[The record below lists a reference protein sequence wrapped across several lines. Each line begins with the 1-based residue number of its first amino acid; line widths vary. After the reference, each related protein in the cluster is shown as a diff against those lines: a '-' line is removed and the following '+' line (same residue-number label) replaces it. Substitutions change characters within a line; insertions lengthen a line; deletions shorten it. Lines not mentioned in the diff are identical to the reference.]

1 MYSIDMQQ
9 AQQTSFEIQET
20 ILEQLK
26 ATKVNGFPFFAYTGI
41 EHFVMAGENELKLDM
56 PKNPNK
62 LSHVWINYNYG
73 TDAYDLTFC
82 RNNNNMDQAL
92 NLKEI
97 YCDQLGEVIVNAMG
111 VN

>member
-1 MYSIDMQQ
+1 MEMSNQRQ
-9 AQQTSFEIQET
+9 CFEIQET

-26 ATKVNGFPFFAYTGI
+26 QSKVNGFPFFAYTGI
-41 EHFVMAGENELKLDM
+41 NDYVMGGDTELKLDF

-62 LSHVWINYNYG
+62 LTHVWINYNYG

-82 RNNNNMDQAL
+82 RNNI
-92 NLKEI
+92 NLDIAAKHTEI
-97 YCDQLGEVIVNAMG
+97 YFDQLAEVIVFEMG